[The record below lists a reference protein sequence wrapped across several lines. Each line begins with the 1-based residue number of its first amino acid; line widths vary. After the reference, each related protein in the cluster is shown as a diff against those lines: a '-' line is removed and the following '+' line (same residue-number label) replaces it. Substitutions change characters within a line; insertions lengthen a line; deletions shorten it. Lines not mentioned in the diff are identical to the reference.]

1 MSHDSNEIPDTK
13 TAGRL
18 VYLVDDDFD
27 VLKSLRFLLETE
39 GYDVRIFRSGHALLS
54 SEVRNAAD
62 CLVID
67 YKMPEL
73 NGIDLTRKLR
83 ELKIETP
90 VVLFTGYPD
99 DSLSSKAHAVGIKH
113 FLLKPH
119 LEESLL
125 NQVKLALQEG
135 NCQC

>member
-1 MSHDSNEIPDTK
+1 MSHDSNKMPNPK
-13 TAGRL
+13 PAGRV

-39 GYDVRIFRSGHALLS
+39 GYEVRIFRSGQALLR
-54 SEVRNAAD
+54 SEARDAAD

-83 ELKIETP
+83 ELNIETP

-99 DSLSSKAHAVGIKH
+99 DSLSSKARAVGVKH
-113 FLLKPH
+113 FLFKPH

-135 NCQC
+135 DSQR